1 MHRVAQD
8 SDARV
13 VRGCGDVVLDWVL
26 LELKR
31 VLRLEPESVQALDDA
46 LLLGFKRVKRAVNKL
61 FGMSELCQYTEQL
74 NSLTELCHKLR
85 LTYMGEGGVTF
96 RTATESLRDVQR

>member
-1 MHRVAQD
+1 
-8 SDARV
+8 
-13 VRGCGDVVLDWVL
+13 
-26 LELKR
+26 
-31 VLRLEPESVQALDDA
+31 
-46 LLLGFKRVKRAVNKL
+46 
-61 FGMSELCQYTEQL
+61 MSELCQYAEQL

>member
-1 MHRVAQD
+1 M
-8 SDARV
+8 
-13 VRGCGDVVLDWVL
+13 L

-31 VLRLEPESVQALDDA
+31 ILKLEPDA
-46 LLLGFKRVKRAVNKL
+46 TQVSNDTLLLGFQRVKRAVNKL
-61 FGMSELCQYTEQL
+61 FGMSELCQYAEQL